1 MDEKIIDSIKFAI
14 NEKADMA
21 SKLMNLYR
29 GTDSAKF
36 EFYRGQYLAYCEMY
50 SMLTNVSN

>member
-14 NEKADMA
+14 NEKAETA
-21 SKLMNLYR
+21 GKLMNLYR

-50 SMLTNVSN
+50 TMLS